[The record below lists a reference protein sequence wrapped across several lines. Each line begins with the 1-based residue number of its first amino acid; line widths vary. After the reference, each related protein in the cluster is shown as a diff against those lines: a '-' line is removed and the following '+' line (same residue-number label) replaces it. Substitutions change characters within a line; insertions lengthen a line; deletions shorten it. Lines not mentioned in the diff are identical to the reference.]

1 MRRLLIAP
9 LVVIVL
15 ADLTWMTWAQGT
27 SGPGE
32 QNRLSLVPP
41 KGTPLP
47 PVGMKALDV
56 KPGPEPFTREDVSG
70 YFRTHNLPRNRGS
83 NADFQVEQ
91 LEFLSA
97 GALHDRLQ
105 GVLSGL
111 PDDARVG
118 FVTLR
123 GTIIF
128 TGPPTM
134 ERNATTFERAYAVFS
149 AATGN
154 LLMVGSLDSAIAR

>member
-1 MRRLLIAP
+1 MRRSLIAA

-15 ADLTWMTWAQGT
+15 GGLGWLTWTT
-27 SGPGE
+27 YFGPGE
-32 QNRLSLVPP
+32 QKKLALIPP
-41 KGTPLP
+41 KGTPHA
-47 PVGMKALDV
+47 PVGMKALNV
-56 KPGPEPFTREDVSG
+56 RPGAEPFTREDVSG
-70 YFRTHNLPRNRGS
+70 YFQTHNLPRNRGS

-97 GALHDRLQ
+97 RELQERLQ

-111 PDDARVG
+111 PDNARVG

-128 TGPPTM
+128 TGPPSAD
-134 ERNATTFERAYAVFS
+134 RKPATFERAYAVFS

-154 LLMVGSLDSAIAR
+154 LVMVGTLDSATAR